1 MKSAPNLTQKSAQ
14 SGEQQIIDIV
24 TAPNTVD
31 WYIYYQVRAEHETT
45 LHERVSTMQ
54 RRLLQT
60 CGVIGSLKRRPQLR
74 DGLHT
79 WMEVYIAAPIDFDT
93 LLAAEVS
100 AAKLSEL
107 IDGERH
113 VEHFWDVT
121 SCA

>member
-1 MKSAPNLTQKSAQ
+1 MKSASKSAQ
-14 SGEQQIIDIV
+14 SGEQRIVDIAA
-24 TAPNTVD
+24 APDTVD
-31 WYIYYQVRAEHETT
+31 WYIYYHVRAEHEAA
-45 LHERVSTMQ
+45 LHARVSAMQ
-54 RRLLQT
+54 NRLLQT
-60 CGVIGSLKRRPQLR
+60 CGVTGSLKRRPQLR

-93 LLAAEVS
+93 LLATEVS
-100 AAKLSEL
+100 TAKLSEL

>member
-1 MKSAPNLTQKSAQ
+1 MKSAPISTPKSAQ
-14 SGEQQIIDIV
+14 SGEQQILDIA
-24 TAPNTVD
+24 TAPATVD
-31 WYIYYQVRAEHETT
+31 WYIYYHVRAEHETT
-45 LHERVSTMQ
+45 LHARVSAMQ
-54 RRLLQT
+54 SRLQQT
-60 CGVIGSLKRRPQLR
+60 CGVTGALKRRPQLR

-93 LLAAEVS
+93 LLAAEVL
-100 AAKLSEL
+100 AAKLPEL